1 MKKTFLFLTMAL
13 SASFIQAQVTP
24 TTQMEKLDRGVVA
37 VKGANGG
44 NFVSWRLLGTD
55 DERNTSFT
63 LLRGKVTVAENTT
76 STSYNDTNG
85 GTGAVYTVITKVNG
99 EPVDTS
105 TAVKAFSEVYWPVTL
120 DRPANG
126 SNASGSYDYSPNDMS
141 IGDVDGD
148 GQMELFVK
156 WDPSNS
162 KDNSQD
168 GYTGNVYIDC
178 YKLNMTELTAEK
190 LWRVDLG
197 VNIRAGAHY
206 TQFMVYDFDGDG
218 RAEMILKTAPGS
230 KDGLGE
236 YVSNAATNATIQTA
250 GNTSDYRNSAGRVN
264 GGYEYLTVF
273 EGLTG
278 KALHTIPYNP
288 NRNQSTA
295 LYAGEG
301 TFNWDDR
308 SGKTDKGSYGNRGER
323 YLAAVAYLDG
333 PDGNPSAIFT
343 RGYYTY
349 AFLWAVD
356 FDGQHLLPR
365 WAHRSNAR
373 DKYTVVYY
381 NNDGS
386 VASSKTYT
394 DLPAPTGHP
403 SGSRTMYGNGNHNLS
418 VADVDGDG
426 KDEII
431 WGSAACNDDGTLL
444 YATGFGHGDAI
455 HVSDLDPTRPG
466 LEVFEVHEDQP
477 AEGSWDVH
485 DAATGQVIHVGGNA
499 VDNGRGIAAQLSA
512 DHYGFYF
519 SSSDDRQQRSAV
531 TGEVVSTK
539 STSLNFR
546 IYWDGD
552 LQDELLDG
560 TQIDKWNGNG
570 TTRLLI
576 NGKNPYDWN
585 NSQSCNSTKKT
596 PNLQCDLFGDWR
608 EELILWNGE
617 DKATLNIFTTNTAS
631 NFKVPTLLH
640 DHVYRMGICWQNV
653 AYNQPPHLGYYLPDR
668 FRTKVDFTSGGF
680 VQTVALGDSITPV
693 EGIWTNTSAVGR
705 LSKVIM
711 PDGTELTT
719 APEGFTFKTVRG
731 TKGFSLT
738 GKPEEMGQYKFCLT
752 SGKNILDQTTRNDT
766 ISIIVSESVDMI
778 VLSPCTN
785 SNVVEY
791 YDLSGRRQQ
800 SARPGFYI
808 VRQGNRVRK
817 VVVK

>member
-1 MKKTFLFLTMAL
+1 MTL
-13 SASFIQAQVTP
+13 SAAIAQAQVTP
-24 TTQMEKLDRGVVA
+24 VSQMEKLDRGVVA
-37 VKGANGG
+37 VKGASGG

-55 DERNTSFT
+55 DEKTTSFS
-63 LLRGKVTVAENTT
+63 LLRGKVTIVENTT
-76 STSYNDTNG
+76 ATSYSDTNG
-85 GTGAVYTVITKVNG
+85 AAGATYTVITKVNG

-105 TAVKAFSEVYWPVTL
+105 TAVKAFSEVYWPLTL
-120 DRPANG
+120 DRPADAT
-126 SNASGSYDYSPNDMS
+126 NASGSYNYSPNDMS

-178 YKLNMTELTAEK
+178 YRLDMTELAAER

-206 TQFMVYDFDGDG
+206 TQFMVYDFNGDG

-230 KDGLGE
+230 KDGLGN
-236 YVSNAATNATIQTA
+236 YVNQAATNEAILAADAQ
-250 GNTSDYRNSAGRVN
+250 NTKDYRRSNGRVD

-273 EGLTG
+273 DGLTG

-288 NRNQSTA
+288 NRNTNTA

-301 TFNWDDR
+301 TFNWGTN
-308 SGKTDKGSYGNRGER
+308 GKNDKNGYNRGER

-333 PDGNPSAIFT
+333 PEANPSAIFS

-349 AFLWAVD
+349 AFVWAVD
-356 FDGQHLLPR
+356 FDGQHLIPR
-365 WAHRSNAR
+365 WINRSNAA
-373 DKYTVVYY
+373 DKYTVVNYAA
-381 NNDGS
+381 DGTI
-386 VASSKTYT
+386 ASSKTYNN
-394 DLPAPTGHP
+394 LPAATGH
-403 SGSRTMYGNGNHNLS
+403 SGGSRTMFGNGNHNLS

-431 WGSAACNDDGTLL
+431 WGSATCDDDGTVL
-444 YATGFGHGDAI
+444 YTTGFGHGDAI

-466 LEVFEVHEDQP
+466 LEVFDVHEDKP

-485 DAATGQVIHVGGNA
+485 DAATGQILHVGGGV

-531 TGEVVSTK
+531 TGEVESTK

-560 TQIDKWNGNG
+560 AQVDTWNGNG
-570 TTRLLI
+570 TSRLYV
-576 NGKNPYDWN
+576 NGGNFYDWN
-585 NSQSCNSTKKT
+585 HSQSCNSTKKT
-596 PNLQCDLFGDWR
+596 PCLQADLFGDWR
-608 EELILWNGE
+608 EEVIFWSSE
-617 DKATLNIFTTNTAS
+617 DNATINIFTTNTPS
-631 NFKVPTLLH
+631 TFKVPTLLH

-668 FRTKVDFTSGGF
+668 FRTKVDFSSGDF
-680 VQTVALGDSITPV
+680 EQIVALGDSITPV
-693 EGIWTNTSAVGR
+693 EGVWANTTTVGK
-705 LSKVIM
+705 LAKVIL
-711 PDGTELTT
+711 PDGTEQTS
-719 APEGFTFKTVRG
+719 APAGFTFKTVRG
-731 TKGFSLT
+731 TRSFSLT
-738 GKPEEMGQYKFCLT
+738 GKPQQVGQYRFCLT
-752 SGKNILDQTTRNDT
+752 SGKNVLDQTTSNDT
-766 ISIIVSESVDMI
+766 ISIIVTESVGI
-778 VLSPCTN
+778 VEMAN
-785 SNVVEY
+785 GAGVGAVER

-800 SARPGFYI
+800 SARPGLYI
-808 VRQGNRVRK
+808 IREGDRVRK
-817 VVVK
+817 VVVR